1 MSVRLSKVGNIP
13 EAKAYLDSNSIAF
26 QTAPSAFIMKTGTP
40 LFWPF
45 NASNLYDEQ
54 FRGYSNGV
62 LGDSGSTI
70 NYCGQGVSTLTSYYP
85 GLFSCRI

>member
-1 MSVRLSKVGNIP
+1 MSIRLSKVGNIP
-13 EAKAYLDSNSIAF
+13 EAKAYQISNSIAF

-54 FRGYSNGV
+54 FRGLLV
-62 LGDSGSTI
+62 MV
-70 NYCGQGVSTLTSYYP
+70 C
-85 GLFSCRI
+85 